1 MNPLRG
7 LGRRRTESTR
17 SPGAPA
23 AAALLRILSHRDAVL
38 AVILALAILVACLA
52 SPVHF
57 PRASNLLEILRL
69 ATEAGIIAVG
79 MTVVIITAGIDLS
92 VGSTLAL
99 CAVVLGKSWHHG
111 GLPIGVAA
119 LLAVIVGTACG
130 AFNGLL
136 ITRFGLPP
144 LIITLATMALY
155 RGLAL
160 GLSRAEPVHGY
171 PDSFLRVGQGVWEV
185 GPVGVP
191 VQLPVLLFIV
201 VAGGIVVS
209 RTYWGR
215 WLYAIGRNELAAG
228 LAGVPVRTVKL
239 AAYTALGLLSGLA
252 SVIYVSRVST
262 AKADAGTML
271 ELDVIT
277 ACVLG
282 GVSIFGGEGSVWGA
296 MLGLLI
302 VAVARR
308 GMDLAQV
315 PSAHQSI
322 MLGLLLILAVAAHS
336 AWSRAMQRAVLERA
350 GAPTSQEE

>member
-1 MNPLRG
+1 MSLVR
-7 LGRRRTESTR
+7 LFGRR
-17 SPGAPA
+17 GAGA
-23 AAALLRILSHRDAVL
+23 GGGCLAGSLLSIFSRREG
-38 AVILALAILVACLA
+38 ILAAILLLAILAACLA
-52 SPVHF
+52 SPAHF
-57 PRASNLLEILRL
+57 PRVANLLEILRL

-79 MTVVIITAGIDLS
+79 MTAVILTAGIDLS

-99 CAVVLGKSWHHG
+99 CAVVLGKSWQQV
-111 GLPIGVAA
+111 GLPVAAAA
-119 LLAVIVGTACG
+119 LLAVVVGTACG

-171 PDSFLRVGQGVWEV
+171 PEGFLWLGQGVWQL
-185 GPVGVP
+185 GPVAVP
-191 VQLPVLLFIV
+191 VQLPVFLAV
-201 VAGGIVVS
+201 VLVGGIVVG

-215 WLYAIGRNELAAG
+215 WLYAIGRNEVAAR
-228 LAGVPVRTVKL
+228 LAGVPVRAVKL
-239 AAYTALGLLSGLA
+239 VAYTALGLLSGLA
-252 SVIYVSRVST
+252 SVIYVARVST

-282 GVSIFGGEGSVWGA
+282 GVSIFGGDGSVWGA
-296 MLGLLI
+296 TLGLLI

-336 AWSRAMQRAVLERA
+336 GWSRVMQRAILERA
-350 GAPTSQEE
+350 GAAAEHRE

>member
-1 MNPLRG
+1 MSL
-7 LGRRRTESTR
+7 LSIFSRRE
-17 SPGAPA
+17 
-23 AAALLRILSHRDAVL
+23 
-38 AVILALAILVACLA
+38 AILVVLLAVAVLVGCIA
-52 SPVHF
+52 SPANF
-57 PRASNLLEILRL
+57 PRASNLLETLRL

-79 MTVVIITAGIDLS
+79 MTAVILTAGIDLS
-92 VGSTLAL
+92 VGSALAL
-99 CAVVLGKSWHHG
+99 CAVVLGKSWHDA
-111 GLPIGVAA
+111 GLPIAVAA
-119 LLAVIVGTACG
+119 LLAIATGTACG
-130 AFNGLL
+130 AINGLL

-171 PDSFLRVGQGVWEV
+171 PDSFLWIGQGVWKIGAV
-185 GPVGVP
+185 AVP
-191 VQLPVLLFIV
+191 VQLPVLLAV
-201 VAGGIVVS
+201 VVVGGIIVW

-215 WLYAIGRNELAAG
+215 WLYAIGRNEVAAS
-228 LAGVPVRTVKL
+228 LAGVPVRALKL
-239 AAYTALGLLSGLA
+239 AAYTALGSLCGLA
-252 SVIYVSRVST
+252 SVLYVARVST

-296 MLGLLI
+296 TLGLLI

-322 MLGLLLILAVAAHS
+322 MLGLLLIFAVAAHS
-336 AWSRAMQRAVLERA
+336 AWSQAMHRAALERA
-350 GAPTSQEE
+350 GTVVAHEE